1 MTRGN
6 PSSSRWIGLSS
17 LLQCVSIVGAF
28 RSSPRWLCSRS
39 SSRVRLANYDDTEYD
54 SPTSS
59 DAVPSTPCVR
69 ICRYNKNFY
78 DGQVCIG
85 CFRDAFDI
93 GEWVSFDNTER
104 LYALE
109 DALDRWDGESFE
121 GSISRQALEE
131 QVTNYKSK
139 VGH

>member
-1 MTRGN
+1 M
-6 PSSSRWIGLSS
+6 
-17 LLQCVSIVGAF
+17 
-28 RSSPRWLCSRS
+28 
-39 SSRVRLANYDDTEYD
+39 RLANYDDTEYD